1 MKVLWDNL
9 FRKNSSQSKIYTLLK
24 ETILFADLEDNELS
38 ILEKIM
44 NPRKFHAGETV
55 FRQGDGGVGM
65 YLIISGSVN
74 IFLDQ
79 VLEDQEVRQS
89 LITRLFT
96 GDFFGESALVIESG
110 KRSATIVARED
121 CELLHHV
128 SAILR
133 RDQVRQWQS
142 QRFGDPSHTTAQDS
156 GRFEENTLRTE
167 GRGTE
172 CGEKDDRY
180 NEWLFHDGQLD
191 ELRSLRNAAQGQRCE
206 RISGL

>member
-9 FRKNSSQSKIYTLLK
+9 FRKNSSQSKICTLLK
-24 ETILFADLEDNELS
+24 ETIIFSDLEDNELD

-44 NPRKFHAGETV
+44 NHRKFHAGETV

-121 CELLHHV
+121 CELLGFFYPDLLQLIKRNPM
-128 SAILR
+128 AGNKILFR
-133 RDQVRQWQS
+133 LGEVLGTRLRETNKKLIS
-142 QRFGDPSHTTAQDS
+142 LISENETMRKELGRKGD
-156 GRFEENTLRTE
+156 
-167 GRGTE
+167 
-172 CGEKDDRY
+172 
-180 NEWLFHDGQLD
+180 NEANHSKSYFT
-191 ELRSLRNAAQGQRCE
+191 
-206 RISGL
+206 

>member
-9 FRKNSSQSKIYTLLK
+9 FRKNSSQSKIYKLLK

-65 YLIISGSVN
+65 YLIVSGSVN

-79 VLEDQEVRQS
+79 ILEDQEVRQS

-121 CELLHHV
+121 CELLGFFYPDLLQLIKRNPV
-128 SAILR
+128 AGNKILFR
-133 RDQVRQWQS
+133 LGEVLGTRLRETNKKLLS
-142 QRFGDPSHTTAQDS
+142 LISENETMRKELERKGD
-156 GRFEENTLRTE
+156 
-167 GRGTE
+167 
-172 CGEKDDRY
+172 
-180 NEWLFHDGQLD
+180 NEANHSKSYFT
-191 ELRSLRNAAQGQRCE
+191 
-206 RISGL
+206 

>member
-9 FRKNSSQSKIYTLLK
+9 FRKNSSHSKIHTLLK
-24 ETILFADLEDNELS
+24 ETILFSDLGDSELD

-65 YLIISGSVN
+65 YLIVSGSVN

-79 VLEDQEVRQS
+79 ILEDQEVRQS

-121 CELLHHV
+121 CELLGFFYPDLLQLIKRNPI
-128 SAILR
+128 AGNKILFR
-133 RDQVRQWQS
+133 LGEVLGTRLRETNKKLIS
-142 QRFGDPSHTTAQDS
+142 LISENETLKKELGRKGD
-156 GRFEENTLRTE
+156 
-167 GRGTE
+167 
-172 CGEKDDRY
+172 
-180 NEWLFHDGQLD
+180 NETNHSKSYFT
-191 ELRSLRNAAQGQRCE
+191 
-206 RISGL
+206 